1 MGGNSIGALSP
12 RQRMIN
18 MMYLVLTA
26 LLALNVSKEILNAF
40 IVVNKG
46 LEKTNENFSRK
57 TQLLYGQ
64 MSNQMTLDSLKV
76 HKYYYKSLK
85 AKEYSTEMVDYINHL
100 KNVLVAYT
108 ENADTSGTDWQI
120 TTWEDENEK
129 EVSGQWFEKPVSMLK
144 NRDSY
149 DAPTHLMVPDGDS
162 KPKKGYGY
170 KLKQKIEQYKADMQS
185 IFDDM
190 DNKSQLNLGLNT
202 DDVYSHIE
210 GREVTWQTYNF
221 YHSIL
226 PADLVM
232 LNKIIAEI
240 RNAEADVV
248 SRLLSAITLSDFK
261 FDDVEAK
268 VIPKGSY
275 IISGEEYEADIFVA
289 AISKT
294 QQPDVYVLEG
304 ADTSA
309 TRNQILENGKKV
321 VDTSYNGMTKY
332 IAKPGGLGEKSYAGI
347 VKMRKPGTTGD
358 DPDNFKFYPF
368 NSSYI
373 VAEPTAVI
381 SATQVN
387 VLYRGV
393 DNPVEVSA
401 PGVAAANLS
410 VTASNAGV
418 SGGSGRY
425 MLRPGSGPKTK
436 VRVSA
441 RQDDGSS
448 KFMGEMEFR
457 VKRLPDPEVVIA
469 GKSSGD
475 RISKNALRRS
485 RLFPKLD
492 ALFNVRYQ
500 VVQFTMD
507 VTVGP
512 NTQSFNTTGDRL
524 SAQMKNIVNSLN
536 RGSTVAFKN
545 IRVRGPDG
553 TRPIPGVFFT
563 IQ

>member
-1 MGGNSIGALSP
+1 MGGNSIGSLSP

-46 LEKTNENFSRK
+46 LEKTNENFSKK
-57 TQLLYGQ
+57 TEILYGQ
-64 MSNQMTLDSLKV
+64 MNNQMTLDSLKV

-85 AKEYSTEMVDYINHL
+85 AREYSTEMVDYINHL

-108 ENADTSGTDWQI
+108 ENADTSGTDWKI
-120 TTWEDENEK
+120 TTWEDENEN
-129 EVSGQWFEKPVSMLK
+129 EVKGQWREKPVSMLK

-149 DAPTHLMVPDGDS
+149 DAPTRLMVPDGDS
-162 KPKKGYGY
+162 NPKKGYGY

-185 IFDDM
+185 IFEDM
-190 DNKSQLNLGLNT
+190 DDESALNLGLNT
-202 DDVYSHIE
+202 EDVFSHIE
-210 GREVTWQTYNF
+210 GRKVTWQTYNF

-261 FDDVEAK
+261 FDEVVAK
-268 VIPKGSY
+268 VVPSSSY
-275 IISGEEYEADIFVA
+275 LISGEEYEADIFVA

-309 TRNQILENGKKV
+309 TRKQILENGTR
-321 VDTSYNGMTKY
+321 VDTSYQGMTKY
-332 IAKPGGLGEKSYAGI
+332 ITKPGGLGEKSYAGI
-347 VKMRKPGTTGD
+347 VKMRKPGTTGE
-358 DPDNFKFYPF
+358 DPNNFKYYPF

-381 SATQVN
+381 SATKVN

-401 PGVAAANLS
+401 PGVAAASLS
-410 VTASNAGV
+410 VTATNSSV
-418 SGGSGRY
+418 SGGRGKY
-425 MLRPGSGPKTK
+425 MLSPGSGNFTT

-448 KFMGEMEFR
+448 KFMGEMKFR
-457 VKRLPDPEVVIA
+457 VKRLPDPEVVMA

-492 ALFNVRYQ
+492 ALFEVNYR